1 MKLTGEYFS
10 NKLNELDPLFQNLA
24 NGLNESPDIM
34 EVLECIARDAAEAQ
48 REKCYNAKFA
58 CQQEGC
64 TDCPNKLTI
73 PASE

>member
-24 NGLNESPDIM
+24 IGLNESPDIM
-34 EVLECIARDAAEAQ
+34 EVLERIARDAAEAQ

-64 TDCPNKLTI
+64 ADCPNALPI
-73 PASE
+73 QAGE